1 MKLKKYL
8 KKFQEIKLS
17 QESYTTER
25 IIEIINGATDKNL
38 EKTLEQKKYSGADT
52 ASFSESEISKLID
65 ATSDEILKTEQ
76 SDFLQERI
84 KKRFLKL
91 KSISKEN
98 FNMFE
103 VAMQCKKL
111 VEDYKQ
117 LAKEK
122 GWKEI
127 EKMF

>member
-1 MKLKKYL
+1 MNH
-8 KKFQEIKLS
+8 E
-17 QESYTTER
+17 YTTER
-25 IIEIINGATDKNL
+25 IIEIINGASDKNL
-38 EKTLEQKKYSGADT
+38 EKTLEQKKYSGLDT
-52 ASFSESEISKLID
+52 ATFSESEITKLIN
-65 ATSDEILKTEQ
+65 ATSDEILKGEQ
-76 SDFLQERI
+76 SELLQERI

-111 VEDYKQ
+111 VDEYKA

-127 EKMF
+127 ERMF